1 MTMAEVTITFR
12 DEAVELMK
20 EFAAKKGLT
29 LSEYCKQAILDRLE
43 DDEDIRDADAA
54 YAEYLKNPVTY
65 SLDEIKA
72 ELNLNEIVQ
81 SGNIACCP
89 QETEEVGLRDSGAYS
104 KLA

>member
-1 MTMAEVTITFR
+1 MVEVTVNFR

-65 SLDEIKA
+65 SLDDIKA

>member
-1 MTMAEVTITFR
+1 MAEVTITFR
-12 DEAVELMK
+12 DEAVALMK

-29 LSEYCKQAILDRLE
+29 LTEYCKQAILDRLE

-65 SLDEIKA
+65 TLDDIKA
-72 ELNLNEIVQ
+72 ELNLDEIVQ
-81 SGNIACCP
+81 SGTVDCCP
-89 QETEEVGLRDSGAYS
+89 QEIEEAGSCDSGAYS